1 MLKGCLILIMV
12 LLLSGA
18 SGTAQIKPLPIQRID
33 SMMAVTAKP
42 VLILLSTEWCKYCQM
57 QKSQIGNNKDF
68 ANKASQFYYVEL
80 DAEGKQPIY
89 FNGHTY
95 NAKST
100 DISKGIHELAVA
112 LNGSERMSFP
122 TWVVLNK
129 KYEVLF
135 RYNGVLSAKQLEEVL
150 LAL

>member
-1 MLKGCLILIMV
+1 MLIVV
-12 LLLSGA
+12 LLLGGA
-18 SGTAQIKPLPIQRID
+18 NGIAQIKPLSIQKID

-42 VLILLSTEWCKYCQM
+42 VLILLSTDWCKYCQM

-80 DAEGKQPIY
+80 DVEGKQPIN
-89 FNGHTY
+89 FNGQTY
-95 NAKST
+95 KAKSN
-100 DISKGIHELAVA
+100 DVSKGIHELAVA

-135 RYNGVLSAKQLEEVL
+135 RYNGVLSAKQLDELLLVL
-150 LAL
+150 